1 MTARNYIDVYETYDR
16 FAEGKKV
23 SEKEW
28 DYTIIPRN
36 AQMMKERYEID
47 FGRTILPTDQDLVDR
62 LFIAGVAWGWRERL
76 MWMLLS
82 WFACDVTLH
91 LVMGFAINEVY
102 IMTAGWAFIIPLSIG
117 FMARGLRPRPLSW
130 LRLLVGALTAYLWL
144 YNGGQLVYYLL
155 TL

>member
-1 MTARNYIDVYETYDR
+1 
-16 FAEGKKV
+16 
-23 SEKEW
+23 
-28 DYTIIPRN
+28 
-36 AQMMKERYEID
+36 
-47 FGRTILPTDQDLVDR
+47 
-62 LFIAGVAWGWRERL
+62 
-76 MWMLLS
+76 
-82 WFACDVTLH
+82 
-91 LVMGFAINEVY
+91 MGFAINEVY